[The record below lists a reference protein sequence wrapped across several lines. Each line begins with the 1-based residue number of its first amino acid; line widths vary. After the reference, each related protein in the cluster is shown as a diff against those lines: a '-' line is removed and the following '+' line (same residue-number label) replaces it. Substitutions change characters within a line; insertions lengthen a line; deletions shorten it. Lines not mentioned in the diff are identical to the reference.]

1 MRYIEVI
8 LAVALLGAFL
18 IGWAAA
24 DGNQSI
30 AYTNQS
36 SAYTLNPESREE
48 LMAFVNQARDL
59 VLKEGQEKA
68 LEVFNDPKGE
78 FVKGELY
85 IIAYDF
91 NGTRLAHPYEPEM
104 LGENVLNATDI
115 NGVAIGKNLYDV
127 AKRGGGFSYYIW
139 SNPAHS
145 GAEEL
150 KMTYVLK
157 VNEGLW
163 LGAGVYLPGQAPIFS
178 KEVREDLVAFVDRA
192 RAFALNNTKDVIKK
206 AFNDKNG
213 EFVRGNSYIFA
224 YDFKGN
230 TMATFR
236 PELVGTNRL
245 EIRDPNGAYS
255 FKDVIDAAKRGEGF
269 VYVISQDPA
278 ENLTY
283 KLKLDYVRKVDDEWF
298 VGSGIYWP
306 PV

>member
-1 MRYIEVI
+1 LQMRYIEVVM
-8 LAVALLGAFL
+8 AAALLAAYLVG
-18 IGWAAA
+18 GAAA
-24 DGNQSI
+24 NGNQSN
-30 AYTNQS
+30 AYTIS
-36 SAYTLNPESREE
+36 PEDREK

-59 VLKEGQEKA
+59 VLEEGQDKA

-78 FVKGELY
+78 FVKGGLY

-104 LGENVLNATDI
+104 LGESVLNATDI
-115 NGVAIGKNLYDV
+115 NGVALGRNLFAV

-150 KMTYVLK
+150 KLTYVRK
-157 VNEGLW
+157 VNDGLW
-163 LGAGVYLPGQAPIFS
+163 VGAGVYLPGQAPIFS
-178 KEVREDLVAFVDRA
+178 NESREDLVAFVERA
-192 RAFALNNTKDVIKK
+192 RAFALNNTRDVIQT
-206 AFNDKNG
+206 AFNDKGG
-213 EFVRGNSYIFA
+213 EFIQGNRYIFA

-230 TMATFR
+230 TTATFR

-245 EIRDPNGAYS
+245 EIQDPNGVYS
-255 FKDVIDAAKRGEGF
+255 FKDVIDVAKRGEGF
-269 VYVISQDPA
+269 VYVLSQDPA

-283 KLKLDYVRKVDDEWF
+283 KLKLDYVKKVDDDWF